1 MGVVVVVVAA
11 TAAVFYFPHALCYC
25 NQRIQIREKMPEFS
39 STVLSTLS
47 PYLFLELMEDKS
59 ESVNVFLLVPAHL
72 GSPGLRAI
80 EWLCV
85 CVCVCVRACV
95 CCITLYTDGSGMSPS
110 V

>member
-1 MGVVVVVVAA
+1 MGVVVVVVAS
-11 TAAVFYFPHALCYC
+11 TAAVFYCPHALCYC

-85 CVCVCVRACV
+85 CMCACVCVRACV
-95 CCITLYTDGSGMSPS
+95 